1 MPDATAIDMLETTA
15 RPGPALSATS
25 DAPQPVAVEP
35 TEPVQTTE
43 PVVGDEANT
52 DPPIETKTEPKE
64 DKTDPAIKAA
74 ITKERNRRRE
84 AEERAAKSDQR
95 IAQLAAALEAATKK
109 PEPRPLDRPS
119 REQFTDPDAY
129 DDALVEYASQKATEK
144 AVAEE
149 RQRAAHE
156 AKTRDREKTAS
167 DFRSQVE
174 AFKADHADFD
184 EVFTDDLPISPA
196 MTDAIVSSDN
206 AAQISYW
213 LGQNPDEAQRISDL
227 PPVKAIYEIGRI
239 AAKLAAPPPVQRSAP
254 KPAPI
259 KPVGQRSGT
268 GAKDPAEMST
278 DEYAAYRNAQIRGSN
293 GHAVTH

>member
-1 MPDATAIDMLETTA
+1 MLETTA

-25 DAPQPVAVEP
+25 DAPQPVASEP
-35 TEPVQTTE
+35 EAPPAQTTE
-43 PVVGDEANT
+43 PVVGDEASPEPT
-52 DPPIETKTEPKE
+52 QETKPEPKE
-64 DKTDPAIKAA
+64 DKTDPAVKAA

-84 AEERAAKSDQR
+84 AEERAAKSDER

-109 PEPRPLDRPS
+109 PEPKPLDRPS

-129 DDALVEYASQKATEK
+129 DEALVEYASQKAAEK
-144 AVAEE
+144 AIAEE
-149 RQRAAHE
+149 RQRAAQE
-156 AKTRDREKTAS
+156 TKARQQEKTAS
-167 DFRSQVE
+167 DFRSQIE
-174 AFKADHADFD
+174 TFKADHPDFD
-184 EVFTDDLPISPA
+184 EVFTEDLPISPA

-213 LGQNPDEAQRISDL
+213 LGQNPDEAKRINDL

-239 AAKLAAPPPVQRSAP
+239 AAQLAAPPPVQRSAP

-259 KPVGQRSGT
+259 KPVGQRTGT

-278 DEYAAYRNAQIRGSN
+278 EEYAAYRNAQIRGAN